1 MFTFVRSA
9 ARWVGR
15 HAFPAAAATVLV
27 VGAAAG
33 GIGYSIAGGHATA
46 APISSSAP
54 STTTHPPAT
63 GKAKPKPH
71 TGTAASRGQ
80 ALINKA
86 LSMLSKD
93 TGQSVASIRA
103 QLAAGKSVDAIA
115 GAKAPAIQGEI
126 LAQLTKL
133 GDHAVAAK
141 KITAAQETMYLALAK
156 TKVVALMAEP
166 GTQLMQDV
174 QKFLQMLQMH
184 RPAAATPAPAAGT

>member
-9 ARWVGR
+9 ARSLGR

-33 GIGYSIAGGHATA
+33 GVGYSIAAGHASA
-46 APISSSAP
+46 APISSTAP

-63 GKAKPKPH
+63 GKARAH
-71 TGTAASRGQ
+71 SGTAASRGQ
-80 ALINKA
+80 ALVNRA
-86 LSMLSKD
+86 LSMLSKE

-115 GAKAPAIQGEI
+115 GAKAPAIQAQI

-141 KITAAQETMYLALAK
+141 KITAAQETTYLALAK
-156 TKVVALMAEP
+156 TKVAALMAEP

>member
-9 ARWVGR
+9 TQWVGR

-33 GIGYSIAGGHATA
+33 GIGYSIAGGHAAA
-46 APISSSAP
+46 APISATAP
-54 STTTHPPAT
+54 STTHPPAT
-63 GKAKPKPH
+63 AKAKPKAKPH

-86 LSMLSKD
+86 LSMLSKE

-115 GAKAPAIQGEI
+115 GAKAPAIQAQI

-133 GDHAVAAK
+133 GDRAVAAK
-141 KITAAQETMYLALAK
+141 KITPAQETMYLALAK
-156 TKVVALMAEP
+156 TKVTALMAEP

-174 QKFLQMLQMH
+174 QKFLQMLQTH
-184 RPAAATPAPAAGT
+184 HSA

>member
-46 APISSSAP
+46 APISSTAP

-63 GKAKPKPH
+63 GKAKPAKPH

-80 ALINKA
+80 ALINRA
-86 LSMLSKD
+86 LSMLSKE

-115 GAKAPAIQGEI
+115 GAKAPAIQAQI

-133 GDHAVAAK
+133 GDRAVATK

-156 TKVVALMAEP
+156 TKVAALMAEP

-174 QKFLQMLQMH
+174 QKFLQMLQTH
-184 RPAAATPAPAAGT
+184 RPSAATPATGT

>member
-46 APISSSAP
+46 APISSAAP

-63 GKAKPKPH
+63 GKAKPH

-80 ALINKA
+80 ALINRA
-86 LSMLSKD
+86 LSMLSKE

-115 GAKAPAIQGEI
+115 GAKAPAIQAEI

-133 GDHAVAAK
+133 GDRAVAAK

-156 TKVVALMAEP
+156 AKVVALMAEP

-184 RPAAATPAPAAGT
+184 RPAAATPAPG

>member
-9 ARWVGR
+9 AHWVGG

-33 GIGYSIAGGHATA
+33 GIGYSIAGGRATA
-46 APISSSAP
+46 APISSTAP
-54 STTTHPPAT
+54 PTTTHPPAN
-63 GKAKPKPH
+63 GKAKPH
-71 TGTAASRGQ
+71 SGTAASRGQ
-80 ALINKA
+80 ALINSA
-86 LSMLSKD
+86 LTMLSKE

-115 GAKAPAIQGEI
+115 GAKAPAIQAQI

-133 GDHAVAAK
+133 GNRAVAAK
-141 KITAAQETMYLALAK
+141 KITAAQETMYLALAN
-156 TKVVALMAEP
+156 TKVAALMAEP

-174 QKFLQMLQMH
+174 QKFLKMLQLH
-184 RPAAATPAPAAGT
+184 RPAAATPAPATGT

>member
-1 MFTFVRSA
+1 MFTFIRTA

-27 VGAAAG
+27 AGAAAG
-33 GIGYSIAGGHATA
+33 GIGYSIAGGHAAA
-46 APISSSAP
+46 APISATAP
-54 STTTHPPAT
+54 STTHPPVT
-63 GKAKPKPH
+63 GKARPH
-71 TGTAASRGQ
+71 AGTAASRGQ
-80 ALINKA
+80 ALINGA
-86 LSMLSKD
+86 LSMLSKE

-115 GAKAPAIQGEI
+115 RAKAPAIQAQI

-133 GDHAVAAK
+133 GDRAVAAK

-156 TKVVALMAEP
+156 TKVSALMAEP

-174 QKFLQMLQMH
+174 QKFLQMLQLH
-184 RPAAATPAPAAGT
+184 RPAAATPAPG

>member
-9 ARWVGR
+9 AQWVGR

-33 GIGYSIAGGHATA
+33 GIGYSIAGGHAA
-46 APISSSAP
+46 SAPISATAP
-54 STTTHPPAT
+54 STTHPPAT
-63 GKAKPKPH
+63 AKAKPKAKPH

-86 LSMLSKD
+86 LSMLSKE

-115 GAKAPAIQGEI
+115 GAKAPAVQAQI

-133 GDHAVAAK
+133 GDRAVAAK
-141 KITAAQETMYLALAK
+141 KITPAQETMYLALAK
-156 TKVVALMAEP
+156 TKVTALMAEP

-174 QKFLQMLQMH
+174 QKFLQMLQTH
-184 RPAAATPAPAAGT
+184 HSA